1 MSNLYSD
8 NFCIQYHTS
17 SYSQCSHEACP
28 GLCVVGPPDLT
39 EEAAESSARVR
50 VSYKRTASPT
60 AHKPQFPSRLTP

>member
-8 NFCIQYHTS
+8 SFCIQYNTS
-17 SYSQCSHEACP
+17 SSSQRSHEACP

-39 EEAAESSARVR
+39 GEAAEPSARVR
-50 VSYKRTASPT
+50 VCYIRTASPT